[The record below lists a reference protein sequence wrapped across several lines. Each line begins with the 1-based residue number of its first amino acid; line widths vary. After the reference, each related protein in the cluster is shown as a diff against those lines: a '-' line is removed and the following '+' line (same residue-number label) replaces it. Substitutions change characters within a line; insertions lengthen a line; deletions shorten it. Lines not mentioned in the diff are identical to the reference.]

1 MATIKQKVGAPRVRA
16 QGRPRGEKN
25 AVGRDGLI
33 AATLDLLKT
42 HRPSELS
49 RTEIARLAGVDP
61 GLIRYYFGNKD
72 NLLLATTLQITA
84 ERGRRTAEEMKLA
97 KTARQ
102 RFRGWIK
109 VLVEVMAEN
118 PHYSQLLLE
127 QIHYGTSA
135 EARKIRR
142 DLVANTYNE
151 LHGIVAEGERN
162 GEFRVVDPNFLHL
175 GLIGM
180 CQFFFSRRPMLE
192 ELLGYEI
199 SAENMA
205 TLADS
210 YIDFVAD
217 ILINGL
223 MATGESPR

>member
-1 MATIKQKVGAPRVRA
+1 MATILEKVGARRVRA
-16 QGRPRGEKN
+16 QGRPRGEQN

-33 AATLDLLKT
+33 AATRDLLKT

-49 RTEIARLAGVDP
+49 RTDIARLAGVDP

-84 ERGRRTAEEMKLA
+84 ERGRRTAEEMRRA

-135 EARKIRR
+135 EARRIRR

-151 LHGIVAEGERN
+151 LHGIVTEGERN

-192 ELLGYEI
+192 ELLGYSI
-199 SAENMA
+199 SPENMT
-205 TLADS
+205 TLADA

-223 MATGESPR
+223 AAQDADRR

>member
-1 MATIKQKVGAPRVRA
+1 MATIKKKVEARRVRA

-33 AATLDLLKT
+33 AATRDLLKT
-42 HRPSELS
+42 HRPSDLS

-84 ERGRRTAEEMKLA
+84 ERGQRTTEEMRHA

-109 VLVEVMAEN
+109 VLIEVMAEN

-135 EARKIRR
+135 EARRIRR

-162 GEFRVVDPNFLHL
+162 GEFRAVDPNFLHL

-210 YIDFVAD
+210 YVDFVAD

-223 MATGESPR
+223 VAKSAGRR

>member
-1 MATIKQKVGAPRVRA
+1 MAGIKQKAGARRVRA

-33 AATLDLLKT
+33 AATRDLLKS

-49 RTEIARLAGVDP
+49 RTDIARLAGVDP

-84 ERGRRTAEEMKLA
+84 ERGRRTAEAMQTVTTA
-97 KTARQ
+97 KE
-102 RFRGWIK
+102 RFRAWIK

-135 EARKIRR
+135 EARRIRR
-142 DLVANTYNE
+142 DLVATTYNE
-151 LHGIVAEGERN
+151 LHGIVAAGEAN

-192 ELLGYEI
+192 ELLGYRI
-199 SAENMA
+199 SADNMA
-205 TLADS
+205 SLADA
-210 YIDFVAD
+210 YVDFVAD
-217 ILINGL
+217 VLINGL
-223 MATGESPR
+223 DARAGKGG